1 MQPKKTI
8 VVWILG
14 YDMFKDNGPYHE
26 ESVTVR
32 AYNNEV
38 LSNNFKTHFFQIPKF
53 IKDVKEIKTP
63 EEQWLAYLSCQLNDE
78 ELEELFKM
86 NRSIEEVNEIARIA
100 MTDKDV
106 RNAMLDM
113 ALQKDKE
120 NLIYEYGE
128 KQKAVEIAKKM
139 KEKNKSLDE
148 IVEFTGLTK
157 EEIEKL

>member
-1 MQPKKTI
+1 
-8 VVWILG
+8 
-14 YDMFKDNGPYHE
+14 
-26 ESVTVR
+26 
-32 AYNNEV
+32 
-38 LSNNFKTHFFQIPKF
+38 
-53 IKDVKEIKTP
+53 
-63 EEQWLAYLSCQLNDE
+63 
-78 ELEELFKM
+78 M